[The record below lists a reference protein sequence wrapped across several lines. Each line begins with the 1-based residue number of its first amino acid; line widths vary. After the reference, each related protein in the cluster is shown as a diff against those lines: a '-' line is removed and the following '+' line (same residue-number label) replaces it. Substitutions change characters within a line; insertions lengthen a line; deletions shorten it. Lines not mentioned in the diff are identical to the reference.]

1 MIHRMGWTVA
11 THPDGT
17 TTATSP
23 DKTLTL
29 RSYAPPTTR
38 AG

>member
-1 MIHRMGWTVA
+1 M
-11 THPDGT
+11 HPDGT